1 MTLVVAVEEAPEL
14 SVTVAVSVYVPAAEN
29 LWDAVN
35 PLDDEPSPKLITELA
50 IVPSGSEDPAAL
62 TLMVAGA

>member
-1 MTLVVAVEEAPEL
+1 MCD
-14 SVTVAVSVYVPAAEN
+14 AVS
-29 LWDAVN
+29 AVA
-35 PLDDEPSPKLITELA
+35 DVPSPKLRTELA